1 MNAETTKPA
10 TAPWG
15 TEQLR
20 LTAFPEEGSPVS
32 LARDWWNAITGTPP
46 EKITEEPRTGTVQLQ
61 GRLEGV
67 PSLMFADE
75 KRLDIRQ
82 LFKEPRTSPAA
93 LPRFTDVLPPFVN
106 LATQWLDLGT
116 RPPLQRLAF
125 GAVVMK
131 PSSRIE
137 DCRDVLDNYLPSI
150 DMQTTDLRDFLYQV
164 NRRRSSEAISGLEV
178 NRLMK
183 WSVQHIQEIAIT
195 AGSQVAVT
203 TLTFGSQLEVD
214 INSDSEHAGSLRPSR
229 LVPLFQEF
237 IDLADGI
244 MTVGD
249 HP

>member
-1 MNAETTKPA
+1 MTAETTQPGA
-10 TAPWG
+10 APWG

-20 LTAFPEEGSPVS
+20 LTVFPDKGRPAS

-61 GRLEGV
+61 GRFEGA
-67 PSLMFADE
+67 PLLMHADE

-82 LFKEPRTSPAA
+82 LFVEPRTSPAA
-93 LPRFTDVLPPFVN
+93 LPLFTDVLPPFAN
-106 LATQWLDLGT
+106 LAVRWLNLDT
-116 RPPLQRLAF
+116 RPPIQRLAF

-131 PSSRIE
+131 PSARIE

-150 DMQTTDLRDFLYQV
+150 DMQTTELRDFLYQV
-164 NRRRSSEAISGLEV
+164 NRRRSSKTISDLEV

-183 WSVQHIQEIAIT
+183 WSVEHIQEIAVT
-195 AGSQVAVT
+195 AGSRVAVA
-203 TLTFGSQLEVD
+203 TLTFGSRLEVD
-214 INSDSEHAGSLRPSR
+214 INSDSEHAGSLRPNS
-229 LVPLFQEF
+229 LVPLFEEF
-237 IDLADGI
+237 VGLADRI